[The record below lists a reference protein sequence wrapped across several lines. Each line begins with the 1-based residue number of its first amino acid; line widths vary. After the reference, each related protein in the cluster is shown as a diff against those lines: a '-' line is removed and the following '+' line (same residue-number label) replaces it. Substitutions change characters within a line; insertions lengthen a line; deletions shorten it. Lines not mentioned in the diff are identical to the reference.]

1 MAINNGY
8 ALCYN
13 QWALDNDIK
22 SELGLLLIISSLSA
36 ENGYC
41 FANNQYFAELF
52 NIPEKTISRK
62 IKKLEDKNY
71 ITITYQKRGCEI
83 TGREIRINQ
92 IEENTSDTINKN
104 VNPRSPKMRTDDP
117 QKCRSTILKNAED
130 KNIIIKNT
138 SINNI
143 TPYIPLKSK
152 NENLEEIIPED
163 DKAYLPAMNTWLE
176 YKKELKKT
184 YKSQS
189 SVLMCLKRLK
199 QLSKDNP
206 DTAMKIVEQSI
217 ANNWVGLFGLKD
229 GKVYNSKEEEKE
241 PYVDH
246 YVNFLIE
253 KRKKQAEEK
262 KRLELEKQKE
272 EEKRAKVK
280 EVNID
285 DIKVED
291 LPVF

>member
-1 MAINNGY
+1 MRIAPP
-8 ALCYN
+8 
-13 QWALDNDIK
+13 
-22 SELGLLLIISSLSA
+22 SEESFTTPSEEFFTTPS
-36 ENGYC
+36 EEFC
-41 FANNQYFAELF
+41 
-52 NIPEKTISRK
+52 T
-62 IKKLEDKNY
+62 KN
-71 ITITYQKRGCEI
+71 
-83 TGREIRINQ
+83 
-92 IEENTSDTINKN
+92 NTSNN
-104 VNPRSPKMRTDDP
+104 
-117 QKCRSTILKNAED
+117 
-130 KNIIIKNT
+130 NT

-176 YKKELKKT
+176 YKKEIKKT

-262 KRLELEKQKE
+262 KRLEVEKQKE

>member
-1 MAINNGY
+1 M
-8 ALCYN
+8 LT
-13 QWALDNDIK
+13 DD
-22 SELGLLLIISSLSA
+22 
-36 ENGYC
+36 
-41 FANNQYFAELF
+41 
-52 NIPEKTISRK
+52 
-62 IKKLEDKNY
+62 
-71 ITITYQKRGCEI
+71 YQKCEP
-83 TGREIRINQ
+83 TV
-92 IEENTSDTINKN
+92 NKN
-104 VNPRSPKMRTDDP
+104 VK
-117 QKCRSTILKNAED
+117 D

-176 YKKELKKT
+176 YKKEIKKT

>member
-1 MAINNGY
+1 MLENPNYYAIIPANVRYSKITSNAKLLYGEITALASKNGICH
-8 ALCYN
+8 ATN
-13 QWALDNDIK
+13 K
-22 SELGLLLIISSLSA
+22 
-36 ENGYC
+36 
-41 FANNQYFAELF
+41 YFAELYGVSKISISNWIKELTDEGFITNEIVYKEGTKEIINRFLRIATPIKENF
-52 NIPEKTISRK
+52 NTP
-62 IKKLEDKNY
+62 IKENFNTPIKENFKEN
-71 ITITYQKRGCEI
+71 
-83 TGREIRINQ
+83 
-92 IEENTSDTINKN
+92 NTSNN
-104 VNPRSPKMRTDDP
+104 
-117 QKCRSTILKNAED
+117 
-130 KNIIIKNT
+130 NT

-176 YKKELKKT
+176 YKKEIKKT

-229 GKVYNSKEEEKE
+229 GKVYNSEEEKE

-253 KRKKQAEEK
+253 KNKKAEEEK
-262 KRLELEKQKE
+262 KRLEMEKQKE
-272 EEKRAKVK
+272 EERRAKVT